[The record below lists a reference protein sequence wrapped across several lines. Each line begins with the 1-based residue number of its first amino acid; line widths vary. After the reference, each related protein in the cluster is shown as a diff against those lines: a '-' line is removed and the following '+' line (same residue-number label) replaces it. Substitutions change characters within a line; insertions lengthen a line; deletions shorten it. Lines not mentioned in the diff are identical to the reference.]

1 MHARVMGLGNVGCA
15 RKRLAEECIKQGGF
29 AYTGVAA
36 QQRCLADKLRL
47 NGADVIVQR
56 RERHRVIAE

>member
-1 MHARVMGLGNVGCA
+1 MHARVMGLRNVGCA
-15 RKRLAEECIKQGGF
+15 SKRLAEECVEQCGL
-29 AYTGVAA
+29 AYTGVATK
-36 QQRCLADKLRL
+36 QRCLADKLRL